1 MSYSKAGIIMMIMG
15 TSISLGCFLGAFVW
29 EDSLSMGIQMACHI
43 GFFIAPL
50 AIKLGYVFKLIGE
63 SKFRGLLSNA

>member
-1 MSYSKAGIIMMIMG
+1 MNYSKAGIFMMIMG
-15 TSISLGCFLGAFVW
+15 ASISLGCFLGAFVW
-29 EDSLSMGIQMACHI
+29 EDLLSIGLQMACHI

-63 SKFRGLLSNA
+63 SKYHGVPNNA

>member
-1 MSYSKAGIIMMIMG
+1 MNYSKAGIFMMIIG

-29 EDSLSMGIQMACHI
+29 EDLLSIGLQMACHI

-50 AIKLGYVFKLIGE
+50 AIKVGYVFKLIGE
-63 SKFRGLLSNA
+63 SKFQGVPNNA